1 MIATAGGTGSGA
13 GGSCRAARNST
24 SSCGSIGWPE
34 RAQCVLYLLGGKW
47 RSHPTKTAANDLT
60 RPRHGS
66 RGKLASA
73 IGRQQCDWP
82 RHASST
88 TLFVSSRW
96 QAGSAAREPL
106 GCRTGAPYEAK
117 DTCLTHVPP
126 LHSTAS
132 APPCGTTCTDSRNRS
147 AAADLAA
154 GRSRGEALA
163 AAYLALAASLASL
176 LPPLAS
182 ATVFALAT
190 RSRSR
195 SDGAPRSRSL
205 PAWLAFR
212 RPCLLP
218 LCLGRVSPWPPCSAA
233 RAPPISFATITSFLH
248 FLGRFHQGGGGGSV
262 VSCVEAV
269 AAVGDGSEP
278 AARLGRCGPPDGLS
292 KGGGGADDQPG
303 EGVASHAERSA
314 ACSEAATS
322 SAAATSVMTRAAVQD
337 RTART
342 GANEDCCSTVA
353 LLLDG
358 PFSRL
363 VRSLAR
369 GAIETRF

>member
-96 QAGSAAREPL
+96 QAGSAVREPL

-126 LHSTAS
+126 PHSTAS

-147 AAADLAA
+147 AAVD
-154 GRSRGEALA
+154 
-163 AAYLALAASLASL
+163 LALAAFLASL

-182 ATVFALAT
+182 ATAFALAT

-195 SDGAPRSRSL
+195 SDGAPRMRSL

-212 RPCLLP
+212 RPCPLP
-218 LCLGRVSPWPPCSAA
+218 LTRPCLGSVSPWPPSGGSPCSHA
-233 RAPPISFATITSFLH
+233 RAPPFSFATTSFLH
-248 FLGRFHQGGGGGSV
+248 FLGRFHEGGGGGSV

-269 AAVGDGSEP
+269 AVVGDGSEP

-322 SAAATSVMTRAAVQD
+322 IAAATSVMTRAAVQD

-342 GANEDCCSTVA
+342 GANEDCRSTVA

-358 PFSRL
+358 RFSRL

-369 GAIETRF
+369 RAAISAA